1 MKILLP
7 IIYIITFI
15 IGIFFIITADTGLI
29 TSYYQALIAGVI
41 ISCFAGIFLAIYLH
55 EWHIEKTKQLSG
67 TLVFETGDIG
77 ILQGCIT

>member
-7 IIYIITFI
+7 IIFI

-41 ISCFAGIFLAIYLH
+41 ISCFAGIFLVIYLH
-55 EWHIEKTKQLSG
+55 EWHKKN
-67 TLVFETGDIG
+67 
-77 ILQGCIT
+77 